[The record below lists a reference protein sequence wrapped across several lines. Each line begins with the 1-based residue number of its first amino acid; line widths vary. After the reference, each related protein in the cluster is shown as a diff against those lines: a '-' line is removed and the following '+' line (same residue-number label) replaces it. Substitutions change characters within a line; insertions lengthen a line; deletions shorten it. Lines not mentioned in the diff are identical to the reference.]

1 MKSFSSKLFFMS
13 KSDSEKFTQISSKGA
28 AVSRQVMEHIVRNP
42 CKISLK
48 INQSSEGA
56 TEIISAVLTG
66 L

>member
-13 KSDSEKFTQISSKGA
+13 KSDSEKFTQISS
-28 AVSRQVMEHIVRNP
+28 
-42 CKISLK
+42 
-48 INQSSEGA
+48 EGA